1 MAFSLLGACHL
12 GRLLFLATTITI
24 IIILIVVVIIVI
36 VIIII
41 LGLALA
47 GARFAA
53 LELVSTYP
61 VFSPVPSSSSS
72 S

>member
-12 GRLLFLATTITI
+12 GRLLFIATTTTI
-24 IIILIVVVIIVI
+24 IIIIVVVII